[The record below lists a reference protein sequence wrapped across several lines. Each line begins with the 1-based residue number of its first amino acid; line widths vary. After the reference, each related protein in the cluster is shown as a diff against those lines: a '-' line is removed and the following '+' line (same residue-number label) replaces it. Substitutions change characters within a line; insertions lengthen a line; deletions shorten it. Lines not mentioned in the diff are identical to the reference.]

1 MTPRALAGC
10 CVPQSHPRPGD
21 NLPSRPVPSLS
32 GSGARPRARPCP
44 PGRRSGSAPGGRTG
58 HTTRPLPLPAWP
70 RLAAFLPCLLSGCSS
85 LPPRFGAA
93 GRSAWRCRS
102 RRRDGGGHHRLSPQR
117 CPSFPSPASL
127 FSFTRRER
135 YFCSLSFCLQ
145 FPLASA
151 PNCPLSLGSL
161 GSLSGRWEGAMPYLY
176 QDSKPRPP
184 ALPGAAR
191 GTHSSGKAFEE
202 LKQECLSRG
211 VLFED
216 PDFPACNSSLF
227 FSEKP
232 PVPFIWKRPGVSMA
246 SCRGG

>member
-93 GRSAWRCRS
+93 RRSAWRCRS

-135 YFCSLSFCLQ
+135 YFCSLSFL
-145 FPLASA
+145 
-151 PNCPLSLGSL
+151 
-161 GSLSGRWEGAMPYLY
+161 
-176 QDSKPRPP
+176 
-184 ALPGAAR
+184 
-191 GTHSSGKAFEE
+191 
-202 LKQECLSRG
+202 
-211 VLFED
+211 
-216 PDFPACNSSLF
+216 
-227 FSEKP
+227 P
-232 PVPFIWKRPGVSMA
+232 PVPSRFCPKLPAKPRLPGISLWQVGGSHAVPVPGLEAKAARPARGRPWHPQLGEGLRGAEAGVPEQGGPL
-246 SCRGG
+246 RGPRLPRLQLLSLLQ